1 MNLIPPTRYPNSTT
15 AYVLALLSCPLLLC
29 IGCGGPRN
37 PDGREDV
44 RGMITLNGDPL
55 TGMAGIFFSPV
66 VEGSDGGGQGQINSG
81 KYFLTGADGVKP
93 GKYIVRITASV
104 DFDLKT
110 GKQADNTIEFGSEIP
125 VDLVPPEFNKEST
138 IEFEIVAGKENIFD
152 YDIKTDYV
160 PKMPANAKS
169 KEAIPL

>member
-1 MNLIPPTRYPNSTT
+1 MS
-15 AYVLALLSCPLLLC
+15 
-29 IGCGGPRN
+29 
-37 PDGREDV
+37 
-44 RGMITLNGDPL
+44 
-55 TGMAGIFFSPV
+55 GIFFSPV

-93 GKYIVRITASV
+93 GKYIVRITASI

-110 GKQADNTIEFGSEIP
+110 GKPADNTIEFGSEIP
-125 VDLVPPEFNKEST
+125 VDLVPPEFNKGST
-138 IEFEIVAGKENIFD
+138 IEFEVVKGKNNIFD